1 MSPERQEELS
11 RLLSRVLSL
20 DDVAALRPDASLRTI
35 HYDWLT
41 AGEQEQ
47 RTVARLSEQL
57 RRFLDEQA
65 LLENKRIMTLL
76 REIEEHALAVRGR
89 EPTDLIMEV
98 DGLSPTIELLM
109 ERPLYEPPF
118 KPSVESELVS
128 EGNADVSV
136 ELLFD
141 QIYVDKERLRS
152 ILRRELMSRP
162 RIALDELLQRYP
174 MEQGLTEL
182 LAWLFWPARIRA

>member
-1 MSPERQEELS
+1 M
-11 RLLSRVLSL
+11 
-20 DDVAALRPDASLRTI
+20 
-35 HYDWLT
+35 
-41 AGEQEQ
+41 
-47 RTVARLSEQL
+47 ARLSEQL

-65 LLENKRIMTLL
+65 LLENKRIVTLL

-182 LAWLFWPARIRA
+182 LAWLSLGQRE